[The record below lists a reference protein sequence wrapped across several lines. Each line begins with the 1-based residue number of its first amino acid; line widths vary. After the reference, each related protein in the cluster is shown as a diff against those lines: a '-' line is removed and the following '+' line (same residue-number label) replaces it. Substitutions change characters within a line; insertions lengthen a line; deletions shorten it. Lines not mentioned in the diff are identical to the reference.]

1 MSVAAGSGSSSHRS
15 RCDKSRGFE
24 PDYAMSGV
32 PYVVSHET
40 GTSAKDISGSIYG
53 DGEPVVDIQTTTGN
67 FFAEGLLVH
76 NCAIIDDPVK
86 DAEEADSETQRQKVW
101 DWYSST
107 LYTRLAP
114 GGGIL
119 CIQCMTGDT
128 PVLRPDGTTTPL
140 RDIRPG
146 DEVATF
152 DEGKLTTSEVVNWA
166 SQGEDDVYAMTTTSG
181 NIVRANAR
189 HPFLVETKEGL
200 EWIRLK
206 NLKSGQR
213 IVTVKDSGVSG
224 EDKLALSLDATSP
237 HKPEVCAL
245 PTTTN
250 GSGLRD
256 IVRRLRSPKA
266 SAKRTSSIGMDS
278 QPINTMRCWLSKP
291 VVALYVVHRKLRS
304 MFRSIGNRD
313 FVLTTTLPTEK
324 FGVCSATTATCSSS
338 EETQLVLSR
347 PLCDI
352 DDFMTETIVSI
363 EPVGRAEVFDIEVA
377 RTHNFIANAIVTK
390 NTRWHD
396 DDLSGR
402 LIRRQKEREKALN
415 EEIEQLTE
423 ELSTAP
429 AEARPAIEEDLAKL
443 REELE
448 NMERWDILVFPQE
461 ATHDEYYQPANDTFH
476 DEPVIGSV
484 KIRSKGDPLHPRR
497 FDRRS
502 IIRMKQ
508 TMEPRHWS
516 ALHQQNPVPEEG
528 EIFTKSMFRYEPLVH
543 DWRLSDVYIAGDLAL
558 GVKQSN
564 DWSVLLAGAMDYDG
578 LLHIID
584 MSRFKGGAVPIE
596 ENLIALLKRYERQLA
611 LFGLEQGQIQMA
623 LWPALLK
630 RIKDEKIGVP
640 FAEGKRA
647 LKPVSD
653 KVARARTAQSMMQ
666 QGRII
671 FPSNQPWVED
681 VKIELLRFPGGLHDD
696 IVDALAWLARMTV
709 KVEPPTRP
717 KIKGFKSWKDKLS
730 GYTRDGKGHGH
741 LSA

>member
-1 MSVAAGSGSSSHRS
+1 
-15 RCDKSRGFE
+15 
-24 PDYAMSGV
+24 
-32 PYVVSHET
+32 
-40 GTSAKDISGSIYG
+40 
-53 DGEPVVDIQTTTGN
+53 
-67 FFAEGLLVH
+67 
-76 NCAIIDDPVK
+76 
-86 DAEEADSETQRQKVW
+86 
-101 DWYSST
+101 
-107 LYTRLAP
+107 
-114 GGGIL
+114 
-119 CIQCMTGDT
+119 
-128 PVLRPDGTTTPL
+128 
-140 RDIRPG
+140 
-146 DEVATF
+146 
-152 DEGKLTTSEVVNWA
+152 
-166 SQGEDDVYAMTTTSG
+166 
-181 NIVRANAR
+181 
-189 HPFLVETKEGL
+189 
-200 EWIRLK
+200 
-206 NLKSGQR
+206 
-213 IVTVKDSGVSG
+213 
-224 EDKLALSLDATSP
+224 
-237 HKPEVCAL
+237 
-245 PTTTN
+245 
-250 GSGLRD
+250 
-256 IVRRLRSPKA
+256 
-266 SAKRTSSIGMDS
+266 
-278 QPINTMRCWLSKP
+278 
-291 VVALYVVHRKLRS
+291 
-304 MFRSIGNRD
+304 
-313 FVLTTTLPTEK
+313 
-324 FGVCSATTATCSSS
+324 
-338 EETQLVLSR
+338 
-347 PLCDI
+347 
-352 DDFMTETIVSI
+352 MTETIVSI